1 MNIRTAT
8 IEDLKKIAKV
18 EAICFP
24 PAEAASEESFR
35 ERLEV
40 YPSHFWILEEND
52 EVISFIN
59 GMVTNEM
66 RIRDEMFEDAS
77 LHDENG
83 EWQAIFGVNTIP
95 NERRKGYA
103 AMVME
108 RVIEDARKQGR
119 KGVILTCKEEKIH
132 YYAKFGFE
140 SLGVSNSV
148 HGGAVWY
155 DMVLKFKFE

>member
-1 MNIRTAT
+1 MQIRTAT
-8 IEDLKKIAKV
+8 IDDLKKISNV

-24 PAEAASEESFR
+24 PEEAASEESFR
-35 ERLEV
+35 KRLEV
-40 YPSHFWILEEND
+40 YPNHFWLLED
-52 EVISFIN
+52 EEKVLSFIN
-59 GMVTNEM
+59 GMVTNEKT
-66 RIRDEMFEDAS
+66 IRDEMFEDAFF
-77 LHDENG
+77 HDENG
-83 EWQAIFGVNTIP
+83 EWQAIFGVNTLP
-95 NERRKGYA
+95 EYRRRGYA

-155 DMVLKFKFE
+155 DMILKFI